1 MTLVADHQRAID
13 DLDGEIV
20 ERLGRRFA
28 HAREIGKVK
37 QALGQPPFDSER
49 RRGQTERFVQACV
62 SHGLDAGMARQL
74 MAVIVARVL
83 VERLEIFG
91 SAPARPNPRC
101 DPVNGEPS

>member
-37 QALGQPPFDSER
+37 QALGQPPFD
-49 RRGQTERFVQACV
+49 
-62 SHGLDAGMARQL
+62 
-74 MAVIVARVL
+74 
-83 VERLEIFG
+83 
-91 SAPARPNPRC
+91 P
-101 DPVNGEPS
+101 